1 MPEILSP
8 AGVLAATMLLYIP
21 SVFSHTLKCG
31 TTVAKAPGEIHNRT
45 LQTGHWWH
53 PLKSDFHTS
62 LTPNFPSSPLHQ
74 HRTPRFSL
82 LSYCTGGMKA
92 AKKVRKMCSEGPS
105 RLHCPYFQRSSGT
118 LESLFQDRAV
128 LILLPLATDWILI
141 AWRGLWQ
148 TFVRPPIGD
157 GGGVCVLTSSRRFK
171 VSGGAVPLDVKE
183 CLWERVLIKANST
196 RRALVSGTVLL
207 NNLFH

>member
-8 AGVLAATMLLYIP
+8 AGVLACDGATMLLYIP

-62 LTPNFPSSPLHQ
+62 LTPNFPSSALPQ
-74 HRTPRFSL
+74 PRTLRFSF
-82 LSYCTGGMKA
+82 TFNPTAQEGWRQQ
-92 AKKVRKMCSEGPS
+92 KKGRKVGSEDPS
-105 RLHCPYFQRSSGT
+105 RLHCPNFQRSSGT
-118 LESLFQDRAV
+118 LESLFQDHTV

-141 AWRGLWQ
+141 A
-148 TFVRPPIGD
+148 
-157 GGGVCVLTSSRRFK
+157 
-171 VSGGAVPLDVKE
+171 
-183 CLWERVLIKANST
+183 
-196 RRALVSGTVLL
+196 
-207 NNLFH
+207 

>member
-62 LTPNFPSSPLHQ
+62 LTPNFPSSALHQ

-92 AKKVRKMCSEGPS
+92 AKKGKKKVQRRSVSSTLPIFPEVFRYFGITFPGP
-105 RLHCPYFQRSSGT
+105 RGLHITSSGYRLDSDSMT
-118 LESLFQDRAV
+118 WALTNICSAPDWGRRQSLCVDVLEEVQGERRRSAAGRQRVFMRACF
-128 LILLPLATDWILI
+128 DQ
-141 AWRGLWQ
+141 G
-148 TFVRPPIGD
+148 
-157 GGGVCVLTSSRRFK
+157 K
-171 VSGGAVPLDVKE
+171 
-183 CLWERVLIKANST
+183 
-196 RRALVSGTVLL
+196 L
-207 NNLFH
+207 NEACACFWDSAA